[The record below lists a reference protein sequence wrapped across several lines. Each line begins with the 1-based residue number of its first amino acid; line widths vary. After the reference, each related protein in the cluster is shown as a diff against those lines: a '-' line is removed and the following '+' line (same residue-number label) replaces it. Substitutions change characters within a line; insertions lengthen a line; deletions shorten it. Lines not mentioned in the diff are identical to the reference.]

1 MDTNEFGE
9 TSIDSAVKEELIES
23 IQDFIDNSILKL
35 TSKDGFEKIKKRR
48 GVDFNKEQYMSKLLD
63 AKKRSSLIIEKLE
76 NKQWLSQ
83 VVMTKIKEGFEL
95 IFVNINSSLDLYDDE
110 EFCENLEK
118 KFEKLK
124 SYYKK
129 LYPESNFGFDSL
141 RDGKSPYK
149 E

>member
-1 MDTNEFGE
+1 MNTNDLGE
-9 TSIDSAVKEELIES
+9 VSIDSSVKEELIES
-23 IQDFIDNSILKL
+23 IQDFIDNSIPKL
-35 TSKDGFEKIKKRR
+35 TSINGLKALEKRH
-48 GVDFNKEQYMSKLLD
+48 GVNFNREQYMSRLLD
-63 AKKRSSLIIEKLE
+63 AKERSSFIVKKLE
-76 NKQWLSQ
+76 NIQWFSPGILK
-83 VVMTKIKEGFEL
+83 KIKEGFEL

-118 KFEKLK
+118 KFKKLK

-149 E
+149 K